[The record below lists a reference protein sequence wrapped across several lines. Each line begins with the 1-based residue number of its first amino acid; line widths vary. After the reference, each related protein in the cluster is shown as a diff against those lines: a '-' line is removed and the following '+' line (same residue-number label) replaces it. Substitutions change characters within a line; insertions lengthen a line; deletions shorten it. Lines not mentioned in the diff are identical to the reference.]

1 MTTNEIKTLVS
12 EANETS
18 NWKCEG
24 DDQSP
29 FDLVGSAHDNAI
41 TTTAA
46 YTAAYW
52 DALLSNIECNLCES
66 LLHPDTKQFFA
77 APGECGG

>member
-12 EANETS
+12 EANETW
-18 NWKCEG
+18 NWKCAG
-24 DDQSP
+24 DDLSP

-52 DALLSNIECNLCES
+52 VTLISNIECNLCES
-66 LLHPDTKQFFA
+66 ELHPETKAFFA
-77 APGECGG
+77 TRGVRG